1 MVNASRVRTRAAIKN
16 PVLHTSAPS
25 IQGILSTWHACG
37 VQAADERA
45 TRENNSL
52 VERNQRMV
60 RELQEQ
66 MATNARLAEVNR
78 VKAAELKQKEEAVRS
93 LQSET
98 AKVVKVKEAALA
110 RIKAMEKQKE
120 EIEKVNEQL
129 RQGLIPACNYD
140 SCLSCKI
147 SSTINSRWRC
157 ASKGLSSYP
166 SQTGEG

>member
-1 MVNASRVRTRAAIKN
+1 M
-16 PVLHTSAPS
+16 
-25 IQGILSTWHACG
+25 
-37 VQAADERA
+37 QAADERA
-45 TRENNSL
+45 TREVNSL
-52 VERNQRMV
+52 VERNQRMM

-78 VKAAELKQKEEAVRS
+78 VKAAELKQKEDAVRS

-166 SQTGEG
+166 SQIGER